1 MRLPQELV
9 DAIVAHVERGIELI
23 NLLCASRKVFSSQVF
38 RSLRHVFVHLST
50 DDAYGLLIDLLE
62 DHPAAL
68 SQIRLLEIS
77 LESYTQNIPKWHGL
91 PALLDACTGI
101 RVLCICVGHYR
112 EWVQQFPQMH
122 RQGLYRCMQLPTLEE
137 LHFDWTSFDAA
148 AINELRALALPPALR
163 HVSARRLRAAPAA
176 RDSLGLVVFFERLL
190 GRDNALAVE
199 SFKCDRESVAAGMLL
214 FRAREGY
221 SGRKLRTLD
230 LTVDTSPAD
239 EGTPGDVQPQTL
251 LMANPQLE
259 HFVLRI
265 EHWPLP
271 APCDLSGNKA
281 LRTFT
286 IDFPRWR
293 ESGYARFVAGIL
305 RSISEGGRRN
315 LERFEFIGQGSAANE
330 PERGDYW
337 PSIDVALSRFE
348 ELKVVTVRLTSP
360 PRENERA
367 RTCLEEWEKAQIIA
381 AVESSMRETY
391 GRGMLQV
398 TFV

>member
-9 DAIVAHVERGIELI
+9 DAIVAHVERGIDLI
-23 NLLCASRKVFSSQVF
+23 NLLCASRTVFFSQVF
-38 RSLRHVFVHLST
+38 RRLRDVFVHLST
-50 DDAYGLLIDLLE
+50 DDAYCLLIDLLE

-68 SQIRLLEIS
+68 SQMRLLEIS
-77 LESYTQNIPKWHGL
+77 LESYTQNIAKCHGL
-91 PALLDACTGI
+91 PALFNACTGI
-101 RVLCICVGHYR
+101 RVLCICA
-112 EWVQQFPQMH
+112 
-122 RQGLYRCMQLPTLEE
+122 LYRCMQLPTLEE

-163 HVSARRLRAAPAA
+163 HISARRLRAAPAA

-230 LTVDTSPAD
+230 LNVDTSPAD

-271 APCDLSGNKA
+271 TPCDLSGNKA
-281 LRTFT
+281 LRTLT

-315 LERFEFIGQGSAANE
+315 LERFEFIGQGSAVNE

-348 ELKVVTVRLTSP
+348 ELKAVTVRFTFP
-360 PRENERA
+360 PRE
-367 RTCLEEWEKAQIIA
+367 TTQHIIA

-391 GRGMLQV
+391 GRGILQV
-398 TFV
+398 TFE